1 MDNYCRIYNRIDYVR
16 LNQNDCKG
24 GIPMALVKCPE
35 CNHEVSDK
43 AQICPNC
50 GYKLLENNKIKVSV
64 KVPLVASII
73 YTICVCIYASDYLWN
88 TSSIIMFIIGLSLKG
103 IIAMGQKLG
112 NKIQN
117 YIFIILYIIGAF
129 IMTFNYNMS
138 RLDLD
143 FIDGDFFSSH
153 IYSDSLGL
161 FLAVFQIISVI
172 SIILVCMVVLI
183 PKISTKYASITLFIS
198 GILGMVFHIYNK
210 VYLNNKWGTASHSTF
225 YIWLGITTLCFF
237 ITGVTYLL
245 SLKNDK

>member
-1 MDNYCRIYNRIDYVR
+1 
-16 LNQNDCKG
+16 
-24 GIPMALVKCPE
+24 MALVKCPE

-88 TSSIIMFIIGLSLKG
+88 TSSIIMFIIGLSLIG

-172 SIILVCMVVLI
+172 SIILVCM
-183 PKISTKYASITLFIS
+183 
-198 GILGMVFHIYNK
+198 GMVFHIYNK

-237 ITGVTYLL
+237 ITEVTYLL